1 MRREAEGKV
10 CLEWRMAACGAG
22 REEGGL
28 SVKSTPYGERGAPGP
43 QPHSPGSE
51 GEQLLPHT
59 PQMQQVSLE
68 KDLTLG
74 SLCH

>member
-1 MRREAEGKV
+1 MRSR
-10 CLEWRMAACGAG
+10 
-22 REEGGL
+22 EGGGR
-28 SVKSTPYGERGAPGP
+28 SVCQKHSLRERGAPGP